1 MVRQADSAGLSAT
14 NTKRVTINEVARD
27 ARVSKTS
34 VSRYLG
40 GARHLLSDETRD
52 QIERSITKLGYQPN
66 QMARGLKRGHTRLIG
81 MIIADVL
88 NPYSIAVMHGVEAVC
103 QQHGYTLMVC
113 NSNNDE
119 RAEGRYLEI
128 LQSYSVEGVIL
139 HACARSA
146 ANLGQIVRYQAPIV
160 LVDRRL
166 ADFDTDLVGLDNY
179 QSTITATSHL
189 IDQGYRDLVFVTEAL
204 QGFSTRLEREAAFH
218 LTLRRHPE
226 CAGFTLALDVNDA
239 EKLDQELRNFLTS
252 DGAGP
257 KAVLATNGVVTLQAS
272 QSLRRLGR
280 QLFEDI
286 GLVGF
291 DELEWSA
298 LIGTGI
304 TTIAQ
309 PTHDIGIAAMD
320 CLLLRLAGDRSAP
333 RHIAFRGQLLVR
345 GSTTRNPSERRR
357 AA

>member
-1 MVRQADSAGLSAT
+1 MIKQVDSTGLSAA

-40 GARHLLSDETRD
+40 GERHLLSDGTRD
-52 QIERSITKLGYQPN
+52 QIERSIAKLDYQPN
-66 QMARGLKRGHTRLIG
+66 QMARGLKRGRTRLVG
-81 MIIADVL
+81 MIIADIL
-88 NPYSIAVMHGVEAVC
+88 NPYSIAVMHGIEAAC
-103 QQHGYTLMVC
+103 RQHGYTLMIC

-119 RAEGRYLEI
+119 RAERGYLEI

-160 LVDRRL
+160 LVDRKL
-166 ADFDTDLVGLDNY
+166 ANFDTDLVGLDNY

-218 LTLRRHPE
+218 LTVRQHPE
-226 CAGFTLALDVNDA
+226 CMGFTLALDVNDA
-239 EKLDQELRNFLTS
+239 EQLDRELRNFLTN

-257 KAVLATNGVVTLQAS
+257 KAVLTTNGVVTLQVS
-272 QSLRRLGR
+272 QSLRRLGCR
-280 QLFEDI
+280 LFEDI
-286 GLVGF
+286 GLLGF
-291 DELEWSA
+291 DELEWST

-320 CLLLRLAGDRSAP
+320 CLLRRWAGDRSAS
-333 RHIAFRGQLLVR
+333 RHITFRGQLLVR
-345 GSTTRNPSERRR
+345 GSTTRPPSEQQQ